1 MSDENTENA
10 LSPDQLEPNDDQVRP
25 LDENRYVVDPDGTD
39 NSHSVTDAGD
49 SPVADRTNGDTTEE
63 FAALDGAYA
72 LEIRA
77 QFGTERNTLAVETND
92 VSEAFESLLHWY
104 AGHLAEDTPPE
115 DVLAVL
121 LANSTL
127 EVDI

>member
-1 MSDENTENA
+1 MSDENTETA
-10 LSPDQLEPNDDQVRP
+10 LSPDQIELNENQVRP

-39 NSHSVTDAGD
+39 NSHSVTGTGD
-49 SPVADRTNGDTTEE
+49 SSVADRTNGDTTEE

-77 QFGTERNTLAVETND
+77 QSGTERDAFRVETND
-92 VSEAFESLLHWY
+92 VSEAFESLLRWY
-104 AGHLAEDTPPE
+104 AGHVADDTPPE